1 MPRQSICLSVCKF
14 IHFHYKN
21 VTIFKIQ
28 CKHGPFIYLTLCLIN
43 EAVTVYS
50 SINVVYIQLSIRKL
64 EKKKRKKKKKKNLS
78 IIGIFSKE
86 LQVSSSCF
94 LTVTSS
100 NFSKIS
106 FLNVIVPYY
115 HQSFPKSYR

>member
-1 MPRQSICLSVCKF
+1 MPRQSISLSVCKF

-28 CKHGPFIYLTLCLIN
+28 CKRGPFIYLTLCLIN

-64 EKKKRKKKKKKNLS
+64 EKKKKKKEKEKHKYYRNL
-78 IIGIFSKE
+78 FE
-86 LQVSSSCF
+86 R
-94 LTVTSS
+94 VTGE
-100 NFSKIS
+100 
-106 FLNVIVPYY
+106 
-115 HQSFPKSYR
+115 